1 MDTVRSAFPV
11 TLKTVTVG
19 LTGTGTEL
27 IVLPLSVNFG
37 NQAVGAVG
45 DWNLAGGY
53 ISNHAEERRLR
64 LLFFLCLQRFICL
77 QSGWGFL
84 FRRGVVVHNFP
95 AVREL
100 AQNERE

>member
-45 DWNLAGGY
+45 DWNLAG
-53 ISNHAEERRLR
+53 L